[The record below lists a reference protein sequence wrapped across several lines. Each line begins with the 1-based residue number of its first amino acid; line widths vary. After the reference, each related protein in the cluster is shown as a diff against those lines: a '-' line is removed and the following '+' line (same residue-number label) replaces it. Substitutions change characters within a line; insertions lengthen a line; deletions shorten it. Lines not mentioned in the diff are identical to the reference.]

1 MAHIEKLDAQ
11 HPTQLK
17 QDTGGRSRADID
29 TWDVEDDSFWE
40 STGKKIANRNLLI
53 SIPSLLCGFAVWLY
67 WGIITVQMI
76 NLGFPF
82 SKPELFTLAAIAG
95 LTGATLRIPSSFF
108 VRIAG
113 GRNTIFFTTALLMI
127 PAVGAGFALQ
137 DKNTPLWVFQIL
149 AFLSGFGGG
158 NFASSMSNISF
169 FFPKRTQ
176 GLALGLNAGL
186 GNAGVTTMQIVVP
199 LVMTVGIFGGAP
211 MILEN
216 TSGTLIGKIPAGSE
230 TYIHN
235 AGFVWLLLLVP
246 LAFAGWFGMNNIRTE
261 EVSPHIGSPLGAF
274 GKISGMLIVGF
285 FTAAVGLYLILPAP
299 IGVGLPSW
307 TKWFVLAGVI
317 TATVFLLKLIP
328 GDIKPN
334 LQRQFKMFK
343 NKHTW
348 VMSII
353 YTMTFGSFIGYSA
366 GFALA
371 IKVIF
376 GFSHVMGA
384 DGVMTHDTINPN
396 GPSALMYAWMGPFI
410 GALIRPLGGW
420 VSDRVGGAKVTQIVA
435 IVMIG
440 SALGVAYFMHAAYQ
454 SATPEEYFVPFFV
467 LFLLLFA
474 ATGIGNGSTFRTI
487 AMVFPKEQAGPALG
501 WTSAVA
507 AYGAF
512 IIPKVFGEQIKAT
525 TPEYALYGFAVFY
538 FICLLLNWWYYLGP
552 KAEIK
557 NP

>member
-1 MAHIEKLDAQ
+1 M
-11 HPTQLK
+11 
-17 QDTGGRSRADID
+17 ADIK
-29 TWDVEDDSFWE
+29 TWNPEDSKFWE
-40 STGKKIANRNLLI
+40 STGKSIANRNLWI

-67 WGIITVQMI
+67 WGIITVQML

-82 SKPELFTLAAIAG
+82 QKAELFTLAAIAG

-108 VRIAG
+108 IRIAG
-113 GRNTIFFTTALLMI
+113 GRNTIFFTTALLML
-127 PAVGAGFALQ
+127 PAIGTGMALQ
-137 DKNTPLWVFQIL
+137 DKNTPLYVFQIL

-169 FFPKRTQ
+169 FFPKRMQ

-199 LVMTVGIFGGAP
+199 LVMTFGIFGGEP
-211 MILEN
+211 MILQN

-230 TYIHN
+230 TYIFN
-235 AGFVWLLLLVP
+235 AGYVWLLLLIP

-261 EVSPHIGSPLGAF
+261 EVSPHIGSPIGAML
-274 GKISGMLIVGF
+274 KITGLLLIGF
-285 FTAAVGLYLILPAP
+285 FTAAVGLYIILPEPTGLGAP
-299 IGVGLPSW
+299 GWAKWPVIVGILFS
-307 TKWFVLAGVI
+307 
-317 TATVFLLKLIP
+317 TVMLMKMIP

-334 LQRQFKMFK
+334 LQRQFKIFS

-371 IKVIF
+371 IKVVF
-376 GFSHVMGA
+376 GYQHVMVN
-384 DGVMTHDTINPN
+384 GVMTHDLVNPN

-410 GALIRPLGGW
+410 GALIRPVGGW
-420 VSDRVGGAKVTQIVA
+420 IADKMGGAKVTQIVS
-435 IVMIG
+435 IVMIA
-440 SALGVAYFMHAAYQ
+440 SALGVAYYLQLAYQ
-454 SATPEEYFVPFFV
+454 SATPEEFFVPFLL
-467 LFLLLFA
+467 LFLVLFA

-512 IIPKVFGEQIKAT
+512 IIPKVFGEQIKLA
-525 TPEYALYGFAVFY
+525 TPEVALYGFAVFY
-538 FICLLLNWWYYLGP
+538 LVCLFLNWWFYLGP